1 MKRSFGLP
9 AFGAV
14 TALALTLAGCGEAAS
29 TSGGTDAE
37 QTTAAIDGA
46 IGSTF
51 SGGRP
56 GAASSSE
63 PITIGLINQEGG
75 QVSDPEVSVAVSAA
89 FSYINKEQ
97 GGVGGRPLKAEV
109 CKVTS
114 TEESAQQCAQRFL
127 NDAKIDVILQGGL
140 NVGAN
145 AVHQTINGA
154 KPTVIMMANP
164 GPDTTA
170 KNAFAV
176 NPSVV
181 ASLPGAASYARSK
194 GYKSLGIVTASDPG
208 SLAIGQT
215 AQKIFSGS
223 GLSSKVTTFPAG
235 TTDLT
240 GTYTSAL
247 SGKPDALAPTT
258 VTTSDCL
265 SSAKA
270 LQSIGTAT
278 PVVGSA
284 LCLTDQLK
292 GALGDFPKWSY
303 ESSVLSLFAPDDTGQ
318 LAFYRAVMAKYAGK
332 GAQLGI
338 DAPQAFGA
346 AFLLAK
352 VLNTLGADKV
362 TPKAVSG
369 ALKDYSGGV
378 LLGTP
383 KVAFGSVPGMPTLS
397 GVADRFYTYQGGG
410 KWEVGSWQNLPK

>member
-9 AFGAV
+9 AFGAA
-14 TALALTLAGCGEAAS
+14 TALALTLTGCGEPAPA
-29 TSGGTDAE
+29 SGGTGGTQAA
-37 QTTAAIDGA
+37 TTIDGT

-51 SGGRP
+51 SGGKP

-75 QVSDPEVSVAVSAA
+75 QVSNPEVSAAVSAA
-89 FSYINKEQ
+89 FAYLNKEQ
-97 GGVGGRPLKAEV
+97 GGIGGRPLKAEV

-127 NDAKIDVILQGGL
+127 NNAEIDVILQGGL

-154 KPTVIMMANP
+154 KPVVIMMANP

-181 ASLPGAASYARSK
+181 ASLPGVASHARTK
-194 GYKSLGIVTASDPG
+194 GYRSLGIVTASDPG

-215 AQKIFSGS
+215 AQKIFNGQ

-235 TTDLT
+235 TADLT

-258 VTTSDCL
+258 VSTSDCL
-265 SSAKA
+265 ASAKA
-270 LQSIGTAT
+270 LRSLGTTT
-278 PVVGSA
+278 PVVASA
-284 LCLTDQLK
+284 LCLTEQLK
-292 GALGDFPKWSY
+292 GALGDFPQWSY
-303 ESSVLSLFAPDDTGQ
+303 ESSVLSLFAPDDGGQ

-332 GAQLGI
+332 DAQLGI
-338 DAPQAFGA
+338 NAPQAFGA

-352 VLNTLGADKV
+352 ALNTVGADKV
-362 TPKAVSG
+362 APEAVSG
-369 ALKDYSGGV
+369 ALKDYGGGV

-410 KWEVGSWQNLPK
+410 KWEVGPWQNLPK